1 MTSSCMD
8 FVTHIV
14 GITTQHNVD
23 FKMKKIINI
32 LASAS

>member
-8 FVTHIV
+8 FVTNIV

-32 LASAS
+32 LASVS